1 LIEIPAVV
9 RNKAI
14 AVGAQGWLDDL
25 GLLIDSV
32 ERDWDLRISRVFPDA
47 SEALVA
53 ETTLHDGSGAVLKLI
68 VPREGDAA
76 RHEITVLQLANGEGC
91 AQLLRSDEARGA
103 LLMERLGPSLHD
115 LGLPLAERLEI
126 LVEAAAK
133 VWRSAVDAALP
144 TGAEKGR
151 WLSEFIAKMWEELD
165 HPCSE
170 RAVEHALACAAR
182 RIDAHDDERSVLVHG
197 DIHEWNALQ
206 AADGY
211 KLVDPDGLLA
221 EAEYDLGVLM
231 REDPVELLGGDP
243 LERARWLAARSGL
256 DVTAIWEWGVAERV
270 STGLLCTSVDLQPIG
285 RQMLAAAD
293 FVAASTDRSKVD

>member
-1 LIEIPAVV
+1 MIEIPSVV

-14 AVGAQGWLDDL
+14 AVGAQRWLDDL

-32 ERDWDLRISRVFPDA
+32 EHDWDLRIGRVFPDA

-53 ETTLHDGSGAVLKLI
+53 ETTLQDGSGAVLKLI

-91 AQLLRSDEARGA
+91 ARLLRSDEARGA
-103 LLMERLGPSLHD
+103 LLLERLGPSLHD
-115 LGLPLAERLEI
+115 LGLPLGQRLEI

-133 VWRSAVDAALP
+133 VWRPAVDAALP
-144 TGAEKGR
+144 TGADKGR
-151 WLSEFIAKMWEELD
+151 WLSEFITRMWEELD

-170 RAVEHALACAAR
+170 RAVEHALGCAAR

-197 DIHEWNALQ
+197 DVHEWNALQ
-206 AADGY
+206 AVDGY

-231 REDPVELLGGDP
+231 REDPVDLLAGDP
-243 LERARWLAARSGL
+243 FERARWLAARSGL

-270 STGLLCTSVDLQPIG
+270 STGLLCTRVDLQPVG

-293 FVAASTDRSKVD
+293 FVAA

>member
-1 LIEIPAVV
+1 MIEIPAVV

-14 AVGAQGWLDDL
+14 AVGALRWLDDL
-25 GLLIDSV
+25 GLLIDNI
-32 ERDWDLRISRVFPDA
+32 ERDWDLRIGRVFPDA

-53 ETTLHDGSGAVLKLI
+53 EATLHDGSGVVLKLI
-68 VPREGDAA
+68 VPRDSDAA

-103 LLMERLGPSLHD
+103 LLLERLGPSLHD
-115 LGLPLAERLEI
+115 LGLPLAQRLEI

-133 VWRSAVDAALP
+133 VWRPAAGADLP

-151 WLSEFIAKMWEELD
+151 WLGEFITKMSEALD

-197 DIHEWNALQ
+197 DVHEWNALQ

-231 REDPVELLGGDP
+231 REDPVDLLCGDP
-243 LERARWLAARSGL
+243 FGRARWLAVRSGL
-256 DVTAIWEWGVAERV
+256 DATAIWEWGVAERV
-270 STGLLCTSVDLQPIG
+270 STGLLCTKVDLQPVG

-293 FVAASTDRSKVD
+293 FVAASSHRSTVD